1 MNPYQP
7 LRKISGNRL
16 TAMLRLQHEPG
27 RYLEQLLEEL
37 SEFVDDIVILNDG
50 GTDSAVRLCQSFAK
64 VSRLE
69 PPGRG
74 VPEREPERSRALWE
88 LAVSTGPDWLLQVR
102 PDEFYE
108 EAAKREMRRL
118 INQDVYDWVG
128 FRIYDFWGGST
139 HYRDDDHWN
148 RHTRHTRTLVRYLP
162 DYHYFFPGESAGQG
176 NDGRDL
182 NGSLSEK
189 ACGGPDSLRL
199 PLSYAALPGFLAEL
213 RIKHYGWALPPE
225 ALRRKAE
232 RWLRFA
238 PGGDGGSAGD
248 GGAGGGSA
256 GGVNIGGGK
265 AADGNAGYGNTGGV
279 NIGDGGAGSG
289 KAGYGSA
296 GAGSADGVSGQE
308 HTNSLLDPHPRLSVW
323 RERNGTQDR
332 R

>member
-16 TAMLRLQHEPG
+16 TAMLLLQPEPG

-50 GTDSAVRLCQSFAK
+50 GTDGAVRLCQSFAK

-69 PPGRG
+69 SPGRG
-74 VPEREPERSRALWE
+74 VPDREPERSRALWE
-88 LAVSTGPDWLLQVR
+88 LAVSTGPDWLLQVG

-162 DYHYFFPGESAGQG
+162 DYHYFYPGESTGQG
-176 NDGRDL
+176 NDGRAMSGSQTMRAGRGTEAGEETHAGFGAGIGGGST
-182 NGSLSEK
+182 NGISLSEK
-189 ACGGPDSLRL
+189 ACGCPDSLRL

-232 RWLRFA
+232 RCLRFA
-238 PGGDGGSAGD
+238 PGGVGGSSDGGAGAGSAGD
-248 GGAGGGSA
+248 G
-256 GGVNIGGGK
+256 
-265 AADGNAGYGNTGGV
+265 
-279 NIGDGGAGSG
+279 
-289 KAGYGSA
+289 KAG
-296 GAGSADGVSGQE
+296 GVSGQE
-308 HTNSLLDPHPRLSVW
+308 YLRSLLDPRPRLSAW
-323 RERNGTQDR
+323 RERGGPQ
-332 R
+332 